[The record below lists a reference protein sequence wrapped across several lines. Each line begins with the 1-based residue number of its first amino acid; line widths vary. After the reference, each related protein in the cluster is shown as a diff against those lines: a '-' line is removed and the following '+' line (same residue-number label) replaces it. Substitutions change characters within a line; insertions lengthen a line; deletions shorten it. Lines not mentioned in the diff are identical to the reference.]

1 MDGKPL
7 EILVCPCCHQPLHWA
22 AGRAMLVCKAE
33 RLGFPIEKGI
43 PLLLEEQAI
52 AMPEIE
58 VARSD
63 AL

>member
-1 MDGKPL
+1 MDGKLL

-33 RLGFPIEKGI
+33 RLGFPIERGI

-52 AMPEIE
+52 AMP
-58 VARSD
+58 
-63 AL
+63 